1 MELNA
6 RWLAMPLQ
14 ESLVAP
20 AIRAYTKAKGEAQSP
35 PSIEAIQITLDGN
48 VVDGA
53 RPAGELMGAIL
64 GAGQATHEAP
74 IRVSLGLPDTAPTVQ
89 PRASARASLGGTL
102 LDAVSHAVSSGK
114 GRVRTLTA

>member
-1 MELNA
+1 MLRWAWGKDNGRVRVRLFGLTLSVWDPTPCLDNA
-6 RWLAMPLQ
+6 G
-14 ESLVAP
+14 P
-20 AIRAYTKAKGEAQSP
+20 ARTGGRGR
-35 PSIEAIQITLDGN
+35 LG

-53 RPAGELMGAIL
+53 RPASELMGAIL
-64 GAGQATHEAP
+64 GAGQATPEAP
-74 IRVSLGLPDTAPTVQ
+74 IRVSLVLPDTAPTVQ